1 MCNCGMT
8 VKNADGS
15 EEHYLV
21 HETQEED
28 DDRTRIYHSTEMDG
42 AIMYGRP
49 GKLPPLWLHS
59 IMKNEMKYFN
69 GILHGEPIP
78 EEFKPL
84 MTGQAARAAI
94 ATADA
99 ATRSLR

>member
-1 MCNCGMT
+1 
-8 VKNADGS
+8 
-15 EEHYLV
+15 
-21 HETQEED
+21 
-28 DDRTRIYHSTEMDG
+28 
-42 AIMYGRP
+42 MYGRP

-69 GILHGEPIP
+69 GILHGDPIP
-78 EEFKPL
+78 DEFHPL

-99 ATRSLR
+99 ATLSLRENRKVFVSEVVGAENISGCQA